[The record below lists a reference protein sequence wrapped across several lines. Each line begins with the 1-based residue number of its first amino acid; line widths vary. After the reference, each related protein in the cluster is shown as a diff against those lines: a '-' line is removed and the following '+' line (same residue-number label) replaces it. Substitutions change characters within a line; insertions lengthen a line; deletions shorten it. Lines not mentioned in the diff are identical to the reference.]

1 MTGATLT
8 TIAIVAGTLLA
19 GAVGA
24 VLRAALVERS
34 ARAGTAVANL
44 AGTSLLALVLVA
56 NDGGMLGDGAAV
68 ALAVGL
74 SGSLTTFSGWIAIV
88 ADGLEQRPV
97 VTLAVDVLLP
107 LLTAVG
113 VTVLVFATI
122 A

>member
-1 MTGATLT
+1 MTSASIATSIATL
-8 TIAIVAGTLLA
+8 IAG
-19 GAVGA
+19 GAGA

-56 NDGGMLGDGAAV
+56 HDGGMLGDGVAV
-68 ALAVGL
+68 ALGVGL

-97 VTLAVDVLLP
+97 VTLVVDVLLP

-113 VTVLVFATI
+113 VTVLVFAML

>member
-56 NDGGMLGDGAAV
+56 HDGGMLGDGAAV

-97 VTLAVDVLLP
+97 VTLVVDVLLP